1 MGAIIGGRAK
11 TKKVKTVIKYLIITY
26 LSNDEVKYIG
36 FEAEGL
42 VGVGALQILN
52 NYKMNSLAKPTQ
64 NQTIDL

>member
-1 MGAIIGGRAK
+1 MIS
-11 TKKVKTVIKYLIITY
+11 IKYLIITY

-52 NYKMNSLAKPTQ
+52 NYKMNSLAKPAQ